1 MVTAETHELGKADGQ
16 QWEPLDC
23 GMQRQKPTK
32 AKPARIALVAASLR
46 LATLATTRAGMAQCA
61 IPTIP
66 LNAWRGVALNFRCPY
81 GTFWGDWPSRVV
93 EPEGVMKLLTVR
105 F

>member
-32 AKPARIALVAASLR
+32 PVRIALLAASLR
-46 LATLATTRAGMAQCA
+46 LATLATTRAGVAQRA
-61 IPTIP
+61 IPAIP
-66 LNAWRGVALNFRCPY
+66 LNAYRGVAPNFRCPY
-81 GTFWGDWPSRVV
+81 GTFCGDWPKRVV